1 MQDRNISWIVV
12 TGGTGGIGK
21 ALIGR
26 LTARGQ
32 NVIATAREPER
43 LPTVPAPDRCVGV
56 RLNLDSPE
64 TIEAAITEVVRTV
77 GDGRLTGL
85 VNMAGII
92 VEGPLESI
100 PPAELRR
107 QLEINVV
114 GPFALTQALLPLL
127 KRSHGR
133 VVNIGAISAHITV
146 PFYGPI
152 AASKSALASIND
164 AMRLEFAQF
173 GVDVILIEP
182 GAMKTGIFS
191 TSRAARDA
199 NLSALPQLERYYRPA
214 LITMDR
220 AFEKAGADDPTV
232 VVDAVITALF
242 QTRPKPRVVVGKGTG
257 ALLMLSR
264 LPIRMRDKLVKNALG
279 LTAALKAPANSG
291 HSRLR
296 ASHRA

>member
-1 MQDRNISWIVV
+1 VQDRSIGWTVV

-21 ALIGR
+21 ALIAC
-26 LTARGQ
+26 LAARGQ
-32 NVIATAREPER
+32 NVIATARELER
-43 LPTVPAPDRCVGV
+43 LPTFSGPGRCVGV
-56 RLNLDSPE
+56 LLNFDSPD
-64 TIEAAITEVVRTV
+64 TIQTAAAQIARTIGV
-77 GDGRLTGL
+77 GQLSGL
-85 VNMAGII
+85 VNMAGCI

-114 GPFALTQALLPLL
+114 GPFAFTQALLPLL
-127 KRSHGR
+127 KRSHAR

-152 AASKSALASIND
+152 AASKSALASLND

-199 NLSALPQLERYYRPA
+199 NLSAVPQLERYYRPA
-214 LITMDR
+214 LMKMDR

-232 VVDAVITALF
+232 VVDAVMTALYEK
-242 QTRPKPRVVVGKGTG
+242 RPRNRVVVGKGTG

-279 LTAALKAPANSG
+279 LTAALRAPEPKRG
-291 HSRLR
+291 
-296 ASHRA
+296 

>member
-1 MQDRNISWIVV
+1 VQDRNIGWIVV

-21 ALIGR
+21 ALIAR
-26 LTARGQ
+26 LAARGQ

-43 LPTVPAPDRCVGV
+43 LPTVSGPGRCVGV
-56 RLNLDSPE
+56 HLNLDSSE
-64 TIEAAITEVVRTV
+64 TIETAAAEVARTV
-77 GDGRLTGL
+77 GVGRLSGL

-100 PPAELRR
+100 PPAALRR

-114 GPFALTQALLPLL
+114 GPFALTQALLLLL

-133 VVNIGAISAHITV
+133 VVNMGAISAHVTV

-152 AASKSALASIND
+152 AASKAALASLND

-199 NLSALPQLERYYRPA
+199 NLSASPQLERYYRPA
-214 LITMDR
+214 LIKMDR
-220 AFEKAGADDPTV
+220 AFEKAGADDPIV
-232 VVDAVITALF
+232 VVDAVMAALF
-242 QTRPKPRVVVGKGTG
+242 LNRPKNRVVVGKGTG

-264 LPIRMRDKLVKNALG
+264 LPIRMRDKLVKSALG
-279 LTAALKAPANSG
+279 LTAALKAP
-291 HSRLR
+291 RLKR
-296 ASHRA
+296 A